1 MSIKTKI
8 ILVVLPLLISAM
20 VITATISSFSA
31 RSGITRIAISF
42 MSFKSEELLNYAD
55 NQWNL
60 LVSNGLSEDDT
71 YVDAAKK
78 AIQSYAASIVK
89 SKTELI
95 FALDEDSNVVLAT
108 SDFKLGI
115 EEKSHLFTY
124 QKEGI
129 SGWQNM
135 RISQKNRVG
144 YGFFFEPF
152 GWYIL
157 VTEDEEAFYKE
168 SRDILERTA
177 VVLGVTIFVSI
188 FLLVFFS
195 GFLTRPMTK
204 IVLAMKKIIITNDLS
219 ERVPVEYRDEIGA
232 LAQTFNIMAGELDKA
247 YRQIKQFAFE
257 NVIAKRNE
265 HKIRNIFEKY
275 VPKNV
280 INSVFK
286 NPESMLVGEMRLMVI
301 LFTDIRGF
309 TTISEEY
316 RPDELVSNLNR
327 YFGIIVDIITSH
339 NDGIVDKYI
348 GDAAMAFFGAP
359 DARPDDTLQAVYA
372 ALEIQ
377 EALSKFNA
385 ELIAEGRKPFK
396 TGVGLNRGLVTIG
409 NMGSEKKMDYTIIG
423 DHVNLAS
430 RLEGQT
436 KEYHEEVIFS
446 ETVNMKITGILP
458 SRMLDKIQVKGKTEG
473 IKIYTSRLSLTPTEK
488 KGWEYH
494 ETAMKLYY
502 KRDFR
507 RAAKYFMGVQKL
519 IPGDYISGEYIER
532 CKKYI
537 RKAPPADW
545 NGVEVK
551 TSK

>member
-1 MSIKTKI
+1 LSIKTKI
-8 ILVVLPLLISAM
+8 ILVVLPLLISSM

-60 LVSNGLSEDDT
+60 LVANGLSEDAI

-78 AIQSYAASIVK
+78 AIQTYAASIVK
-89 SKTELI
+89 SDTELI
-95 FALDEDSNVVLAT
+95 FALDKDSNVVLAT

-115 EEKSHLFTY
+115 EEKSALFTY
-124 QKEGI
+124 QKGGG
-129 SGWQNM
+129 SGWQSM
-135 RISQKNRVG
+135 TVSQRRRVG
-144 YGFFFEPF
+144 YGFDFEPF
-152 GWYIL
+152 DWYVL

-177 VVLGVTIFVSI
+177 IVLGVTILVSI
-188 FLLVFFS
+188 FLLIFFS
-195 GFLTRPMTK
+195 GYLTRPMTK

-219 ERVPVEYRDEIGA
+219 GRVPVEYSDEIGS
-232 LAQTFNIMAGELDKA
+232 LAQTFNIMVRELDKA
-247 YRQIKQFAFE
+247 YKQIKQSVLEA
-257 NVIAKRNE
+257 ILAKRDE
-265 HKIRNIFEKY
+265 QKIKTVFSKY

-280 INSVFK
+280 IDAVVK
-286 NPESMLVGEMRLMVI
+286 NPESSLVGEMRLMVI

-327 YFGIIVDIITSH
+327 YFEIIVDIITSH

-359 DARPDDTLQAVYA
+359 DSRPDDTLQAVYA

-377 EALSKFNA
+377 EALAKFNA
-385 ELIAEGRKPFK
+385 ELIADGKTPFK

-436 KEYHEEVIFS
+436 KDYHEEVIFS
-446 ETVNMKITGILP
+446 ESVNMKITGILP
-458 SRMLDKIQVKGKTEG
+458 SRMLDIIQVKGKTMG
-473 IKIYTSRLSLTPTEK
+473 VKIYTSKLSLTPAETK
-488 KGWEYH
+488 AWEYH
-494 ETAMKLYY
+494 DKAMKLYY
-502 KRDFR
+502 TRDFL

-519 IPGDYISGEYIER
+519 MPGDYISGDYIER

-537 RKAPPADW
+537 KKAPPTDW
-545 NGVEVK
+545 NGVEIK

>member
-8 ILVVLPLLISAM
+8 ILVVLPLLISSM

-42 MSFKSEELLNYAD
+42 MSFKSEELLSYAD

-60 LVSNGLSEDDT
+60 LVSNGLSEEDT

-78 AIQSYAASIVK
+78 AIESYAKSIVK

-95 FALDEDSNVVLAT
+95 FALDQDSRVVLAT

-115 EEKSHLFTY
+115 EEKSALFTY
-124 QKEGI
+124 QKGGI
-129 SGWQNM
+129 SGWQSMMIN
-135 RISQKNRVG
+135 QKSRVG

-157 VTEDEEAFYKE
+157 VTEDEDAFYKE

-177 VVLGVTIFVSI
+177 IVLGATILVSI

-219 ERVPVEYRDEIGA
+219 ERVPVEYSDEIGA

-247 YRQIKQFAFE
+247 YRQIKQFALE

-265 HKIRNIFEKY
+265 RKIRNIFEKY

-280 INSVFK
+280 INSVFA

-327 YFGIIVDIITSH
+327 YFEIIVDIITSH

-359 DARPDDTLQAVYA
+359 DSRSDDTLQAVYA

-377 EALSKFNA
+377 VALSKFNA
-385 ELIAEGRKPFK
+385 ELIAEGKKPFK

-423 DHVNLAS
+423 DQVNLAS

-446 ETVNMKITGILP
+446 ESVNVKITGKLP
-458 SRMLDKIQVKGKTEG
+458 SRMLDIIQVKGKTKG
-473 IKIYTSRLSLTPTEK
+473 VKIYTSKLSLTPAEK

-494 ETAMKLYY
+494 EKAMNLYY
-502 KRDFR
+502 KREFL
-507 RAAKYFMGVQKL
+507 RAAKYFMGVRKL
-519 IPGDYISGEYIER
+519 LPGDYISGEYIER

-537 RKAPPADW
+537 KKAPPADW
-545 NGVEVK
+545 NGVEIK

>member
-8 ILVVLPLLISAM
+8 ILVVLPLLVSSM

-60 LVSNGLSEDDT
+60 LVSNGLSEEDI

-95 FALDEDSNVVLAT
+95 FALDEDSNVVLTT
-108 SDFKLGI
+108 SEFKLGI
-115 EEKSHLFTY
+115 EEKSALFTY
-124 QKEGI
+124 QKEGV
-129 SGWQNM
+129 SGWQSMKINQ
-135 RISQKNRVG
+135 RNRVG

-177 VVLGVTIFVSI
+177 VVLAATILVSI
-188 FLLVFFS
+188 ILLIYFS

-204 IVLAMKKIIITNDLS
+204 IVLAMKKIIVTSDMS
-219 ERVPVEYRDEIGA
+219 GRVPVEYKDEIGA

-247 YRQIKQFAFE
+247 YKQIKQFAFE

-280 INSVFK
+280 ITSIFK
-286 NPESMLVGEMRLMVI
+286 NPEGMLVGEMRLMVI

-327 YFGIIVDIITSH
+327 YFEIIVDIITSH
-339 NDGIVDKYI
+339 NNGIVDKYI

-359 DARPDDTLQAVYA
+359 DARSDDTLQAVYA

-377 EALSKFNA
+377 EALSIFNA

-423 DHVNLAS
+423 DPVNLAS

-446 ETVNMKITGILP
+446 ESVNLKIIGKLP
-458 SRMLDKIQVKGKTEG
+458 SRMLDIIQVKGQTKG
-473 IKIYTSRLSLTPTEK
+473 VKIFTSKLSLTPVEK
-488 KGWEYH
+488 KGWGYH
-494 ETAMKLYY
+494 ETAIKLYY
-502 KRDFR
+502 KRDFL
-507 RAAKYFMGVQKL
+507 RAAKYFMGVKKL
-519 IPGDYISGEYIER
+519 MPNDYISGVYIDR

-537 RKAPPADW
+537 KKAPPSDW

>member
-8 ILVVLPLLISAM
+8 ILVVLPLLISSM

-60 LVSNGLSEDDT
+60 LVSNGLSEEDT

-115 EEKSHLFTY
+115 EEKSALFTY

-129 SGWQNM
+129 SGWQSM
-135 RISQKNRVG
+135 RVNQKSRVG

-177 VVLGVTIFVSI
+177 VVLAVTILVSI
-188 FLLVFFS
+188 ILLIYFS

-204 IVLAMKKIIITNDLS
+204 IVLAMKKIIITSDMS
-219 ERVPVEYRDEIGA
+219 GRVPVEYKDEIGA
-232 LAQTFNIMAGELDKA
+232 LAQTFNIMVGELEKA
-247 YRQIKQFAFE
+247 HRQIKQFALKT
-257 NVIAKRNE
+257 VIAQRNE
-265 HKIRNIFEKY
+265 HKVRTIFERY
-275 VPKNV
+275 VPKDV
-280 INSVFK
+280 IESIFE
-286 NPESMLVGEMRLMVI
+286 NPEKMLVGDMRLIVI

-309 TTISEEY
+309 TTISEQY
-316 RPDELVSNLNR
+316 RPDQLVEVLNR
-327 YFGIIVDIITSH
+327 YFEILVDIITSH
-339 NDGIVDKYI
+339 NNGIVDKYI

-359 DARPDDTLQAVYA
+359 KKRPDDAVEAVYA

-377 EALSKFNA
+377 EALLIFNK
-385 ELIAEGRKPFK
+385 ELIDDGRSPFK
-396 TGVGLNRGLVTIG
+396 TGIGLNYGYVTIG

-423 DHVNLAS
+423 DPVNLAS
-430 RLEGQT
+430 RLESLT
-436 KEYHEEVIFS
+436 KQYHQDVIFS
-446 ETVNMKITGILP
+446 ESIYRKVQDKLP
-458 SRMLDKIQVKGKTEG
+458 CRMLDIVQVKGKTEG
-473 IKIYTSRLSLTPTEK
+473 VKIYSAKRSISSQEE
-488 KGWEYH
+488 KGWTYH

-502 KRDFR
+502 KREFL
-507 RAAKYFMGVQKL
+507 RAAKYYMAVQKL
-519 IPGDYISGEYIER
+519 IPNDYIAGLYIER
-532 CKKYI
+532 CKAYI

-545 NGVEVK
+545 NGIEIL